1 MTIPKVSV
9 VCPIYN
15 RADYIR
21 DTIDSLLGQDLD
33 SFEIVLVNDGSPDP
47 RVRDILDSYNDSR
60 LKVVHQANT
69 GFTLAICRAIEMSR
83 APFIAIQ
90 GAGDVSLPSRLRLQ
104 LDALKSEPDAA
115 IAGCHYRVRNT
126 LDGAVSE
133 IAPRPPAKGTII
145 FERLSHGELMYRR
158 SVYDA
163 VKGYRTVFNVGQG
176 SDLWMRMMREHTAVI
191 VPSVEYE
198 QRYFS
203 DGVSLSPVKRAM
215 RHAMNAVRIEN
226 ERLFQKTGFDHID
239 SYGAGAFGML
249 GGSWTVR
256 RETARAIL
264 GLGSPGKDAYRPR
277 IEADALTRGIVVLL
291 RIYRAFRVRK
301 TDFTR

>member
-21 DTIDSLLGQDLD
+21 DTVDSLLAQDLD
-33 SFEIVLVNDGSPDP
+33 SFEIVLINDGSPDP
-47 RVRDILDSYNDSR
+47 RVREILDSYDDPH
-60 LKVVHQANT
+60 LKVVHQENT
-69 GFTLAICRAIEMSR
+69 GFTLAIRRAIELSH

-104 LDALKSEPDAA
+104 WEALEAAPGAA
-115 IAGCHYRVRNT
+115 IAGCHYRVRNM
-126 LDGAVSE
+126 LDGVVSE
-133 IAPRPPAKGTII
+133 VAPVLPAKGTII
-145 FERLSHGELMYRR
+145 FQRLSHGELMYRR

-176 SDLWMRMMREHTAVI
+176 SDLWMRLMREHTAVI
-191 VPSVEYE
+191 IPSVEYE
-198 QRYFS
+198 QRYFA
-203 DGVSLSPVKRAM
+203 DGTALSPVKRVM
-215 RHAMNAVRIEN
+215 RHVMNAVRIEN
-226 ERLFQKTGFDHID
+226 ERLFRQTGFDHID

-264 GLGSPGKDAYRPR
+264 GLELLGKAACGSR

-291 RIYRAFRVRK
+291 RIYRALRGRR
-301 TDFTR
+301 TDFMR